1 MGGWVYV
8 KTKKKGAGSPGQW
21 PESKKIEL
29 VTTFLATG
37 SFRLACSICK
47 VPLATANQWKR
58 TEWFKEMV
66 ASIQAEENT
75 QLDAKLSKIVDKS
88 LDVVMNRLEEG
99 DFILDSKT
107 GTIKRVPVKMRDAK
121 SVMTDLFDKRQLIR
135 KQPTKITEAQTVD
148 KRLEML
154 AQRFE
159 KFAGSGST
167 QRELPNTMDAEQ
179 YEIIEENQN
188 SLHHSRVN

>member
-1 MGGWVYV
+1 
-8 KTKKKGAGSPGQW
+8 
-21 PESKKIEL
+21 
-29 VTTFLATG
+29 
-37 SFRLACSICK
+37 
-47 VPLATANQWKR
+47 
-58 TEWFKEMV
+58 MV
-66 ASIQAEENT
+66 ASIQADENT

-121 SVMTDLFDKRQLIR
+121 SVMTDLFDKRQLLR

-159 KFAGSGST
+159 KFVGSGST

-179 YEIIEENQN
+179 YEIIEENKN
-188 SLHHSRVN
+188 SLHEEREA

>member
-8 KTKKKGAGSPGQW
+8 KTKKKGAGSPGHW
-21 PESKKIEL
+21 PEAKKVEL
-29 VTTFLATG
+29 VTTYLATG
-37 SFRLACSICK
+37 SYRLACSICK

-121 SVMTDLFDKRQLIR
+121 SVMTDLFDKRQLLR
-135 KQPTKITEAQTVD
+135 KQPTKITESQTVD

-188 SLHHSRVN
+188 SLHEERPT